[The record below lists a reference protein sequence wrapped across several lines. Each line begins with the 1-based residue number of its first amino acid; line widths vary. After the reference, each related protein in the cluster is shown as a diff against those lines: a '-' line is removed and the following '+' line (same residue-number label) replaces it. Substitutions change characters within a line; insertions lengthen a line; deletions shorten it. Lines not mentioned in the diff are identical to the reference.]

1 MDHVLREDGG
11 PVNEPAAPLEIPEVL
26 RKELEELLS
35 VSTGIRWKARS
46 DLLYE
51 LSVSHLN
58 VFSRDADD
66 ATRTRALLEAVE
78 RARAAFL
85 AGEDRGGFLRGSLAK
100 DTVAVIPGFPEF
112 LSAVRGAIVEPE
124 IRERYAALFEE
135 VAEAFPPLVLALV
148 RLVHAAPEKAPKTLE
163 IPSLPQPWGDALEPR
178 SLLISGFLEQP
189 LRVLSLSEIRA
200 GLEKGGFAPEA
211 ADSAAR
217 GVRDAL
223 LDALRKWPRGGPYRA
238 SLTYDADG
246 KPRLAPDDDVTEIY
260 AFTEE
265 AVKVPPEE
273 AIVFP
278 RAYNLLEPL
287 GEVYVLMGRGSRVVL
302 EYLSPLREELLVQ
315 TAIRAGREE
324 ASKVAIPSDT
334 SIPYLFSAGVP
345 FGERLIRLGV
355 ERLEGVDRS
364 LEAVG
369 FQLRTIRDGAAQEL
383 TLFEPDFF
391 EERIPSTSLTPEA
404 WRSEALALLP
414 KVLGPERL
422 ALYYATWGY
431 VEGDG
436 DFPFHPLPFLELFGM
451 TDDTRNRRAIEANLR
466 LLTRVEMKISRKYG
480 PGAGNLESA
489 DSTFRLIEESKERIS
504 LRFRDHP
511 RLEKITVYR
520 HPKTMWEIQKSF
532 HVKVPRDA
540 FRLVGEWRPGRGSK
554 DDGVRALALVT
565 TSYVLAR
572 TYATRD
578 GKQGETRYRGADGFE
593 IPLEEIVLASGFTT
607 AEGFTKHPGRV
618 ADRVAEAVERLA
630 LEFRFFGPE
639 STVKHGRFRFEPPP
653 ALRAD
658 LLPIAE
664 KARLTPKRPP
674 VTELPPKKARGHRK
688 PSRR

>member
-1 MDHVLREDGG
+1 MSRPAETPED
-11 PVNEPAAPLEIPEVL
+11 A
-26 RKELEELLS
+26 RKRLEELLS
-35 VSTGIRWKARS
+35 VQNGIRWKAET
-46 DLLYE
+46 DLRHE
-51 LSVSHLN
+51 LSVSPVN
-58 VFSRDADD
+58 VFSRDVAD
-66 ATRTRALLEAVE
+66 AARTTALLEAVE

-85 AGEDRGGFLRGSLAK
+85 AGEDRGGFLRGRAYPEADALH
-100 DTVAVIPGFPEF
+100 IPGFPEF
-112 LSAVRGAIVEPE
+112 LTAVKVAVVQPK

-163 IPSLPQPWGDALEPR
+163 IPTLPQPWGAADEPR

-238 SLTYDADG
+238 SLTYGADG

-265 AVKVPPEE
+265 AVKVPPED

-278 RAYNLLEPL
+278 RPYNLLGQL
-287 GEVYVLMGRGSRVVL
+287 GEGFVLMGRASRVVL

-315 TAIRAGREE
+315 AALRVGREE
-324 ASKVAIPSDT
+324 AGKVAIPSDT
-334 SIPYLFSAGVP
+334 SIPVFFSGGAPLADRLVRLAAEP
-345 FGERLIRLGV
+345 FLGP
-355 ERLEGVDRS
+355 DRE

-369 FQLRTIRDGAAQEL
+369 FTLRTLRDGSSQEL
-383 TLFEPDFF
+383 TLFDPDFF
-391 EERIPSTSLTPEA
+391 EEKIPHTSLTPEA

-480 PGAGNLESA
+480 PGAGTLESA
-489 DSTFRLIEESKERIS
+489 ESTFRLIEESKERIS

-520 HPKTMWEIQKSF
+520 HPKTMREIQRSF
-532 HVKVPRDA
+532 HVNVPRDA
-540 FRLVGEWRPGRGSK
+540 FRLVGEWRPGRGAK

-572 TYATRD
+572 AYAGRD
-578 GKQGETRYRGADGFE
+578 GKQGDTRYHGADGFE
-593 IPLEEIVLASGFTT
+593 LPLEEIVLASGFTT
-607 AEGFTKHPGRV
+607 ADDYRKHPGRV
-618 ADRVAEAVERLA
+618 GERVAEAVDRLA
-630 LEFRFFGPE
+630 LEFRFFGPG
-639 STVKHGRFRFEPPP
+639 SAVKNGRFRFEPP
-653 ALRAD
+653 AELRAD

-674 VTELPPKKARGHRK
+674 VTELPPKRNRARRK
-688 PSRR
+688 PPRR